1 MKIAAIP
8 RISVR
13 GVLAGF
19 GLAVLGLVF
28 ATPYVWMVVSAFKP
42 RAEIF
47 ANIYPLSWRTF
58 VPLQPTLQNFID
70 LFTQHEFLR
79 PLINSIGLAI
89 AGVVISL
96 TINSLIAFVLAW
108 LDFPG
113 RNLLFIAILATMLIA
128 FEAKIVPL
136 FLVIQRLNLYD
147 SYLGI
152 LVPWITDAYF
162 IFLLRQHFKEL
173 SQDLFDAAILDG
185 CSYFR
190 IYWSV
195 MLPNIKPG
203 LVSAAFIKFI
213 FTWDSYIW
221 PLVAVQD
228 ESKTVITVA
237 LAKLFADEYILWEL
251 VFAGS
256 FIATIPV
263 LILFLFIQRYYVQGF
278 LTSGLKG

>member
-1 MKIAAIP
+1 MKIAAFS

-13 GVLAGF
+13 GVLTGF

-58 VPLQPTLQNFID
+58 VPMQPTLQNFIT
-70 LFTQHEFLR
+70 LFTQYEFLR

-96 TINSLIAFVLAW
+96 TVNSLIAFVLAW

-173 SQDLFDAAILDG
+173 SQDLFEAAILDG

-221 PLVAVQD
+221 PLVAVHD

-256 FIATIPV
+256 FIATIPI